1 MNRDA
6 RVLMTGDLGLFEVL
20 VGLSSDK
27 CGLEIVLYLSR
38 KVVGFREVTEVCV
51 NDDLLGS
58 WKFWE

>member
-1 MNRDA
+1 
-6 RVLMTGDLGLFEVL
+6 MTGDLGLFEVL